1 MKRVTSRKKLRGKL
15 ADLKDWLKRMRV
27 RPTVWILEQAGLKLR
42 GHYAY
47 FGVTDNEAG
56 IARFYREVTK
66 LLYKW
71 LNRRSQRR
79 SYTWAEFEELLRQF
93 PLPRPRV
100 RVHLFYRSAND
111 HLRSRVR

>member
-1 MKRVTSRKKLRGKL
+1 MKRVTARKKFRAKL
-15 ADLKDWLKRMRV
+15 ATLKQWLKQMRV
-27 RPTVWILEQAGLKLR
+27 MPTMWILEKVGLKLR

-47 FGVTDNEAG
+47 YGVTDNHRG
-56 IARFYREVTK
+56 IERFYREVTK

-79 SYTWAEFEELLRQF
+79 SYKWAEFNKLLKLY
-93 PLPRPRV
+93 PLPIPRV

-111 HLRSRVR
+111 GLGSRVR